1 MTINNFL
8 IAVLLCAIVIG
19 VMAIVYNDH
28 GGI

>member
-8 IAVLLCAIVIG
+8 IAVLLCAIVIA